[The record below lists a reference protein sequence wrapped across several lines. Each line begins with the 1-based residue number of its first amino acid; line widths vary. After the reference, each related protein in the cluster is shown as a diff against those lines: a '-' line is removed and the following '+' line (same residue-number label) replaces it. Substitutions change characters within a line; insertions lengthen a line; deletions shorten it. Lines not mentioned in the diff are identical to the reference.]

1 MGAPLSSG
9 ITLHLPNQ
17 TGPRKEFSDR
27 SLRKV
32 LTLICCLSGNFMRFC
47 LPILMRAEK
56 CSQQSGDERTETERQ
71 GSTHKLAVAGGKSE
85 KSPGGKPGQSK
96 PNERAENLCKTQ
108 KKQNK
113 PGAAG
118 KGTKGHTHNA
128 RTMSEMKVRIC
139 SRGGS

>member
-1 MGAPLSSG
+1 
-9 ITLHLPNQ
+9 
-17 TGPRKEFSDR
+17 
-27 SLRKV
+27 
-32 LTLICCLSGNFMRFC
+32 MRFC

-108 KKQNK
+108 KK
-113 PGAAG
+113 
-118 KGTKGHTHNA
+118 TKQTGSGWERHE
-128 RTMSEMKVRIC
+128 RTYTQCKDHVRNE
-139 SRGGS
+139 SANM

>member
-108 KKQNK
+108 KK
-113 PGAAG
+113 
-118 KGTKGHTHNA
+118 TKQTGSGWERHE
-128 RTMSEMKVRIC
+128 RTYTQCKDHVRNE
-139 SRGGS
+139 SANM